1 VNSERGS
8 ASRRVVAGLFA
19 LGFTL
24 AIAAVL
30 ASQLALMSVLDS
42 QRAER
47 AAQEIAESRFTGQL
61 IEQTVTRA
69 IGPVIDPQLASQIA
83 AVTSA
88 DPQVR
93 GVVQSSLITA
103 HRQVVEPEAAVP
115 TAPAPTATPPPDGTS
130 PTSSFDA
137 NESVQ
142 AAITAAI
149 IDAGARNGVDLSGF
163 TDQVGTPKVVP
174 DDLPELGLRT
184 VAERTRLIAGLA
196 AIALAIL
203 TVLIHPR
210 PGRSLAGLGLRA
222 AIVCGAWLAGLL
234 IAGWVIGLIADTLF
248 GEMLESIWSAAVPS
262 MILLTIAGV
271 VLGAGIWFAG
281 IAVDGLSRDRRPPAA
296 SPSVGG
302 HQPEY
307 RQPPSDY
314 HDY

>member
-1 VNSERGS
+1 VNPERGS

-19 LGFTL
+19 AGFTL

-103 HRQVVEPEAAVP
+103 HRQVVEPEAAS
-115 TAPAPTATPPPDGTS
+115 PTATPPPDGTS

-149 IDAGARNGVDLSGF
+149 IEAGARNGVDLSGF
-163 TDQVGTPKVVP
+163 TDQVGTPQVVP

-222 AIVCGAWLAGLL
+222 AIVCAAWLAGLL
-234 IAGWVIGLIADTLF
+234 IGGWVIGLIADTLF